1 MSVLLCL
8 AALLVQ
14 ADRPLPVAPAGTVL
28 YVVDRTTPTYAAP
41 DAHGRELAKLKA
53 FDIVSGT
60 EAAPG
65 WLQIDATSASADVQG
80 RWLAIDRENIVS
92 GSLDG
97 LKYRIARAQL
107 ARWPER
113 VRLDI
118 ARGRIR
124 YGFSAEQVRL
134 ALGDPRSTEP
144 TRSTSE
150 PAEAWSYDTM
160 RVVVSMRGVTDIRP
174 MPQR

>member
-1 MSVLLCL
+1 MSVLLFL
-8 AALLVQ
+8 AAILVQ
-14 ADRPLPVAPAGTVL
+14 ADRPLPVAPAAHVL
-28 YVVDRTTPTYAAP
+28 YVVDHATPTYAAP
-41 DAHGRELAKLKA
+41 AAHGRELAKLKA

-65 WLQIDATSASADVQG
+65 WLQIEATTASADAQG
-80 RWLAIDRENIVS
+80 QWLAIDPENVVS

-97 LKYRIARAQL
+97 LKYRIAKAQL
-107 ARWPER
+107 AKWPER

-124 YGFSAEQVRL
+124 YGFTAEQVRL
-134 ALGDPRSTEP
+134 ALGDPRSTELLG
-144 TRSTSE
+144 STSE
-150 PAEAWSYDTM
+150 PAEAWSYETM

-174 MPQR
+174 IPQR